1 MTDMISMLDCR
12 YKLGATRL
20 AAAALSNAIA
30 EREDDWFKDTQSDH
44 PFSLRWCCVAISLGI
59 GDTLDPEAISK
70 KYFDGTTD
78 NYVMRRFDAPGVS
91 QRKMESAED
100 KLEAH
105 RRYNKKYRMR
115 RKK

>member
-1 MTDMISMLDCR
+1 
-12 YKLGATRL
+12 
-20 AAAALSNAIA
+20 
-30 EREDDWFKDTQSDH
+30 
-44 PFSLRWCCVAISLGI
+44 
-59 GDTLDPEAISK
+59 
-70 KYFDGTTD
+70 
-78 NYVMRRFDAPGVS
+78 MRRFDAPGVS